1 MPKPDHNR
9 GRNQNNSYGS
19 FPSSSSSLP
28 TITTSSAVNNS
39 SSPSA
44 NSTSTTTQLDPQQ
57 QPQPQ
62 RTTSSSVSSLQHS
75 SSTTNCKN
83 TNDNNNT
90 HDRKK
95 SKNNTKTPPIGRDQ
109 SPASF
114 RSSGSSLSCSSLPLG
129 VNNNSN
135 NNNNSNGS
143 TNGPLAKDQ
152 PWQSKVKAGSTV
164 VGQFVRRRIPILSW
178 LVSNPG
184 YNWKNDLT
192 QDLFAGVT
200 ISAVIIP
207 QSMAYA
213 MLASLPAVHGL
224 YTSLVPTALYA
235 VLGTSKHMSTGT
247 FAITSLLLGQFAHKV
262 LSDQGFVD
270 DLPDGEYQ
278 RRYLPTCLMLTAVVG
293 GVQIVLSMARLGRWT
308 SRHLLPTALVSGFN
322 TASAFHI
329 GTHQLKHWLGMKPPR
344 EGGVFGMIRTW
355 IWIVQHFWQDT
366 VWPSLAMGLGAII
379 VMYILQRIEYWRRK
393 SNTDL
398 VPLYSSSPAPSVS
411 LASPSLPAHA
421 SVLSYSAPNSGS
433 SYSQQAF
440 RPSSNG
446 STQGTDRPNP
456 QRLPRVT
463 SNTRRPGQRRASV
476 IVPRAVSDQ
485 ALLTAQDVALQA
497 PCLDYDSCSPGCSPN
512 IGPKS
517 HEDQPA
523 PPNLKLPTPFSPL
536 NSRSGADGT
545 RPVLIM
551 PSGSTSPQLHSPT
564 SPRVAGLTNTG
575 AVGHRH
581 DRGSRSH
588 KPSPKV
594 RRYKTFR
601 STTPSPPTSRGTQHF
616 PQPHLQHHQ
625 HQQKQH
631 GSMDLLNDEREPL
644 LSVNSGGSGAGT
656 VSEPEEGYASSSASS
671 MRYARTRRWYPER
684 PQELQRTE
692 STQQPYWRICIPQ
705 VHLPIPDIF
714 ICVVVFTVVT
724 VIFNLDTE
732 YGIEVIGMIPTGL
745 PTMAWPGAYI
755 GAWST
760 QDWVPFLWPGI
771 VMAMIVY
778 VMSLSV
784 AKHFGRE
791 YGYEIDADQEMLAL
805 GVSSLVGSCFGGY
818 ACTGNLTRSAI
829 LAQLGAKTPLASL
842 VGAFM
847 VLMTLLWFTV
857 LFERI
862 PNTVLAAIVLVALK
876 SLFAHTVEVK
886 RLWRVGRRKEA
897 LIWWTTF
904 ISVIVFSIEIG
915 LAVGVSLVV
924 VLKLYK
930 HGKKWKRV
938 AGRYIR
944 HSATYQRIML
954 MLGLHSP
961 LFTTA
966 GRGLYTND
974 DEDDY

>member
-1 MPKPDHNR
+1 
-9 GRNQNNSYGS
+9 
-19 FPSSSSSLP
+19 
-28 TITTSSAVNNS
+28 
-39 SSPSA
+39 
-44 NSTSTTTQLDPQQ
+44 
-57 QPQPQ
+57 
-62 RTTSSSVSSLQHS
+62 
-75 SSTTNCKN
+75 
-83 TNDNNNT
+83 
-90 HDRKK
+90 
-95 SKNNTKTPPIGRDQ
+95 
-109 SPASF
+109 
-114 RSSGSSLSCSSLPLG
+114 
-129 VNNNSN
+129 
-135 NNNNSNGS
+135 
-143 TNGPLAKDQ
+143 
-152 PWQSKVKAGSTV
+152 
-164 VGQFVRRRIPILSW
+164 VRRRIPILSW

-184 YNWKNDLT
+184 YDWKNDFT

-262 LSDQGFVD
+262 LSDQGFGD
-270 DLPDGEYQ
+270 DLLPDGEYQ

-293 GVQIVLSMARLGRWT
+293 GVQILLSMARLGRWT

-344 EGGVFGMIRTW
+344 EGGVFSMIRTW
-355 IWIVQHFWQDT
+355 IWIVQHFWNDT
-366 VWPSLAMGLGAII
+366 VWPSLAMGLGAMIF
-379 VMYILQRIEYWRRK
+379 MYILQRIEYWRR
-393 SNTDL
+393 
-398 VPLYSSSPAPSVS
+398 
-411 LASPSLPAHA
+411 
-421 SVLSYSAPNSGS
+421 
-433 SYSQQAF
+433 
-440 RPSSNG
+440 R
-446 STQGTDRPNP
+446 
-456 QRLPRVT
+456 
-463 SNTRRPGQRRASV
+463 
-476 IVPRAVSDQ
+476 
-485 ALLTAQDVALQA
+485 
-497 PCLDYDSCSPGCSPN
+497 
-512 IGPKS
+512 
-517 HEDQPA
+517 
-523 PPNLKLPTPFSPL
+523 
-536 NSRSGADGT
+536 
-545 RPVLIM
+545 M
-551 PSGSTSPQLHSPT
+551 
-564 SPRVAGLTNTG
+564 
-575 AVGHRH
+575 
-581 DRGSRSH
+581 
-588 KPSPKV
+588 
-594 RRYKTFR
+594 
-601 STTPSPPTSRGTQHF
+601 
-616 PQPHLQHHQ
+616 
-625 HQQKQH
+625 
-631 GSMDLLNDEREPL
+631 
-644 LSVNSGGSGAGT
+644 
-656 VSEPEEGYASSSASS
+656 
-671 MRYARTRRWYPER
+671 
-684 PQELQRTE
+684 
-692 STQQPYWRICIPQ
+692 CIPQ

-714 ICVVVFTVVT
+714 ICVVVFTVAT
-724 VIFNLDTE
+724 VIFDLDTV

-745 PTMAWPGAYI
+745 PTMAWPGSYI
-755 GAWST
+755 GAWTS
-760 QDWVPFLWPGI
+760 QDWVPLLWPGTL
-771 VMAMIVY
+771 MAMVVY

-829 LAQLGAKTPLASL
+829 LAQLGAKTALASL

-847 VLMTLLWFTV
+847 VLMSLLWFTV

-930 HGKKWKRV
+930 HGMKWKRV
-938 AGRYIR
+938 AGRYIK

>member
-1 MPKPDHNR
+1 MPMPDHNR
-9 GRNQNNSYGS
+9 GRNRTNSYGS
-19 FPSSSSSLP
+19 IPSASSSLP
-28 TITTSSAVNNS
+28 TITASTAVDN
-39 SSPSA
+39 SSPSPA
-44 NSTSTTTQLDPQQ
+44 HSTSTTQPDQQ
-57 QPQPQ
+57 QQE
-62 RTTSSSVSSLQHS
+62 RTAPSSLSSLQNS
-75 SSTTNCKN
+75 SSTASYNNANNN
-83 TNDNNNT
+83 TND
-90 HDRKK
+90 RKK
-95 SKNNTKTPPIGRDQ
+95 NKNNTNTPPIGRDQ

-114 RSSGSSLSCSSLPLG
+114 RSSGSSLSSSSLPRG
-129 VNNNSN
+129 ANST
-135 NNNNSNGS
+135 S
-143 TNGPLAKDQ
+143 GPLSKDQ
-152 PWQSKVKAGSTV
+152 PRQSKVKACPTV

-178 LVSNPG
+178 LVSSPG

-224 YTSLVPTALYA
+224 YTSLVPTALYT
-235 VLGTSKHMSTGT
+235 VFGTSKHMSTGT

-270 DLPDGEYQ
+270 DLLPDGEYQ

-293 GVQIVLSMARLGRWT
+293 GVQILLSMARLGRWT

-344 EGGVFGMIRTW
+344 EGGIFSMIKTW

-366 VWPSLAMGLGAII
+366 VWPSLAIGLGAMLI
-379 VMYILQRIEYWRRK
+379 MYILQRIEYWRRR
-393 SNTDL
+393 SNVDL
-398 VPLYSSSPAPSVS
+398 VPLYSSPPAPSAS
-411 LASPSLPAHA
+411 LVSPSLPGHP
-421 SVLSYSAPNSGS
+421 SVLSYSGPNSVS
-433 SYSQQAF
+433 PYSQQAY

-446 STQGTDRPNP
+446 STQSTNRPNSK
-456 QRLPRVT
+456 RLPRVT
-463 SNTRRPGQRRASV
+463 SNTRRIRQRRASV

-512 IGPKS
+512 FGPNS

-523 PPNLKLPTPFSPL
+523 LPSLNLSTPFSPP
-536 NSRSGADGT
+536 NSRSGVEGT
-545 RPVLIM
+545 RPVLIL
-551 PSGSTSPQLHSPT
+551 PSGSTAPQLHSPT

-581 DRGSRSH
+581 ERGSRPH
-588 KPSPKV
+588 RPSPKV

-601 STTPSPPTSRGTQHF
+601 STTPSPPTSRGSQHQ
-616 PQPHLQHHQ
+616 PQPYLQQ
-625 HQQKQH
+625 QQYPQQKQQR
-631 GSMDLLNDEREPL
+631 GSMDLIRDECEPL
-644 LSVNSGGSGAGT
+644 LTVNSGGNGAET
-656 VSEPEEGYASSSASS
+656 ASEGEEGYASSSASS
-671 MRYARTRRWYPER
+671 ARYARPRRCYPDP
-684 PQELQRTE
+684 PQELQRRE
-692 STQQPYWRICIPQ
+692 STQQPHWRICIPQ

-714 ICVVVFTVVT
+714 ICVVVFTVAT

-732 YGIEVIGMIPTGL
+732 YGLEVIGLIPTGL
-745 PTMAWPGAYI
+745 PMMAWPGSYI
-755 GAWST
+755 DAWST
-760 QDWVPFLWPGI
+760 QDWMPLLWPGI
-771 VMAMIVY
+771 LMAMVVY

-847 VLMTLLWFTV
+847 VLMSLLWFTA

-862 PNTVLAAIVLVALK
+862 PNTVLAAIVLVSLK

-915 LAVGVSLVV
+915 LTIGVSLVV

>member
-1 MPKPDHNR
+1 MPMPDHNR
-9 GRNQNNSYGS
+9 GRNHDNSYGS
-19 FPSSSSSLP
+19 FPSSS
-28 TITTSSAVNNS
+28 AVDNS
-39 SSPSA
+39 SSTPA
-44 NSTSTTTQLDPQQ
+44 HSTPTTQPAPQQ
-57 QPQPQ
+57 Q
-62 RTTSSSVSSLQHS
+62 RTAPSSLSSLQHS
-75 SSTTNCKN
+75 SSTASCHN
-83 TNDNNNT
+83 TNANNNNNNN
-90 HDRKK
+90 RK
-95 SKNNTKTPPIGRDQ
+95 KNNTNTPPIGRDQ

-114 RSSGSSLSCSSLPLG
+114 RSSGSSLSCSSLPRG
-129 VNNNSN
+129 VNNNDNNN
-135 NNNNSNGS
+135 NNNNSS
-143 TNGPLAKDQ
+143 TSGLLPKDQ
-152 PWQSKVKAGSTV
+152 PWQSKVKAGSTA
-164 VGQFVRRRIPILSW
+164 VGQFMRRRIPILSW

-270 DLPDGEYQ
+270 DVLPDGEYQ

-293 GVQIVLSMARLGRWT
+293 GVQILLSMARLGRWT

-329 GTHQLKHWLGMKPPR
+329 GTHQLRHWLGMKPPQ

-366 VWPSLAMGLGAII
+366 VWPSLAMGLAAMIF
-379 VMYILQRIEYWRRK
+379 MYILQRIEYWRRR
-393 SNTDL
+393 SDTDL
-398 VPLYSSSPAPSVS
+398 VPLYSSSPAPSVA
-411 LASPSLPAHA
+411 LASPSVPGHP

-446 STQGTDRPNP
+446 STQTTDRPNS

-463 SNTRRPGQRRASV
+463 SNTRRPGQNRESV

-512 IGPKS
+512 FGPNL

-523 PPNLKLPTPFSPL
+523 LPNLKLPTPFSPP
-536 NSRSGADGT
+536 NSHSGADGA
-545 RPVLIM
+545 RLVLIL
-551 PSGSTSPQLHSPT
+551 PSGSTSPQPHSPT

-601 STTPSPPTSRGTQHF
+601 STTPSPPTSRGPQHH
-616 PQPHLQHHQ
+616 PQPHLQNHQ
-625 HQQKQH
+625 QQQQQKQR

-644 LSVNSGGSGAGT
+644 LSVNNGGNGAGT
-656 VSEPEEGYASSSASS
+656 ASETEEGYASSSASS
-671 MRYARTRRWYPER
+671 TRYARTRGYYPEHL
-684 PQELQRTE
+684 QELQRTE

-714 ICVVVFTVVT
+714 ICVVVFTVAT

-732 YGIEVIGMIPTGL
+732 YGIGVIGMIPTGL
-745 PTMAWPGAYI
+745 PMMAWPGAYI
-755 GAWST
+755 GAWSI
-760 QDWVPFLWPGI
+760 QDWVPLLWPGI
-771 VMAMIVY
+771 LMAIVVY

-829 LAQLGAKTPLASL
+829 LAQLGAKTPLSSL

-847 VLMTLLWFTV
+847 VLMSLLWFTV

-915 LAVGVSLVV
+915 LAVGISLVV

>member
-1 MPKPDHNR
+1 M
-9 GRNQNNSYGS
+9 
-19 FPSSSSSLP
+19 
-28 TITTSSAVNNS
+28 
-39 SSPSA
+39 
-44 NSTSTTTQLDPQQ
+44 
-57 QPQPQ
+57 
-62 RTTSSSVSSLQHS
+62 
-75 SSTTNCKN
+75 
-83 TNDNNNT
+83 
-90 HDRKK
+90 
-95 SKNNTKTPPIGRDQ
+95 
-109 SPASF
+109 
-114 RSSGSSLSCSSLPLG
+114 
-129 VNNNSN
+129 
-135 NNNNSNGS
+135 
-143 TNGPLAKDQ
+143 AKDQ

-164 VGQFVRRRIPILSW
+164 VGQLVRRKIPILSW
-178 LVSNPG
+178 LVSSPG

-247 FAITSLLLGQFAHKV
+247 FAITSLLLGQFTHKV

-270 DLPDGEYQ
+270 DLLPDGEYQ

-293 GVQIVLSMARLGRWT
+293 GVQILLSMARLGRWT

-355 IWIVQHFWQDT
+355 IWIFQHFWQDT
-366 VWPSLAMGLGAII
+366 VWPSLAMGLGAMIF
-379 VMYILQRIEYWRRK
+379 MYILQRIEYRRRR

-398 VPLYSSSPAPSVS
+398 VPLYSTSPAPSVS
-411 LASPSLPAHA
+411 LASPSLPGHP

-433 SYSQQAF
+433 TYSQQAF

-446 STQGTDRPNP
+446 STQSTDRPNP
-456 QRLPRVT
+456 QRLPRVS
-463 SNTRRPGQRRASV
+463 SNTRRAGQRRASV

-497 PCLDYDSCSPGCSPN
+497 PCLDYDSCSPECSPN
-512 IGPKS
+512 LGPNPRV
-517 HEDQPA
+517 DQPA
-523 PPNLKLPTPFSPL
+523 LPNLKLPTLFSPP
-536 NSRSGADGT
+536 NSRAGADGT
-545 RPVLIM
+545 RPVLIL
-551 PSGSTSPQLHSPT
+551 PSGSTSPQLRSPT

-575 AVGHRH
+575 AVGHRQ

-601 STTPSPPTSRGTQHF
+601 STTPSPPTSRGSQHH
-616 PQPHLQHHQ
+616 PQPPPQHYQ
-625 HQQKQH
+625 HQQQQQQKQR
-631 GSMDLLNDEREPL
+631 GSMDVLNDEREPL
-644 LSVNSGGSGAGT
+644 LSVNSGGNGAGT
-656 VSEPEEGYASSSASS
+656 ASETEEGYASSSASS
-671 MRYARTRRWYPER
+671 TRYARTRRFYLER

-714 ICVVVFTVVT
+714 ICVIVFTVAT
-724 VIFNLDTE
+724 MIFNLDTE

-755 GAWST
+755 DAWSA
-760 QDWVPFLWPGI
+760 QDWVPLLWPGI
-771 VMAMIVY
+771 LMAMIVY

-847 VLMTLLWFTV
+847 VLMSLLWFTV

-876 SLFAHTVEVK
+876 SLFAHAMEVK

-924 VLKLYK
+924 LLKLYK
-930 HGKKWKRV
+930 NGKKWKRV

-974 DEDDY
+974 DGDDY

>member
-1 MPKPDHNR
+1 M
-9 GRNQNNSYGS
+9 
-19 FPSSSSSLP
+19 
-28 TITTSSAVNNS
+28 A
-39 SSPSA
+39 
-44 NSTSTTTQLDPQQ
+44 
-57 QPQPQ
+57 
-62 RTTSSSVSSLQHS
+62 
-75 SSTTNCKN
+75 
-83 TNDNNNT
+83 
-90 HDRKK
+90 
-95 SKNNTKTPPIGRDQ
+95 
-109 SPASF
+109 
-114 RSSGSSLSCSSLPLG
+114 
-129 VNNNSN
+129 
-135 NNNNSNGS
+135 
-143 TNGPLAKDQ
+143 DQ

-379 VMYILQRIEYWRRK
+379 FMYILQRIEYWRRR

-398 VPLYSSSPAPSVS
+398 VPLYSLSPAPSVS

-421 SVLSYSAPNSGS
+421 
-433 SYSQQAF
+433 
-440 RPSSNG
+440 
-446 STQGTDRPNP
+446 P

-463 SNTRRPGQRRASV
+463 SNTRRPGQRRVSV

-512 IGPKS
+512 FGPKP

-625 HQQKQH
+625 HQQQQQQKQH

-656 VSEPEEGYASSSASS
+656 VSEAEEGYASSSASS
-671 MRYARTRRWYPER
+671 MPYARTRRWYPER

-724 VIFNLDTE
+724 MIFNLDIE

-760 QDWVPFLWPGI
+760 QDW
-771 VMAMIVY
+771 
-778 VMSLSV
+778 
-784 AKHFGRE
+784 
-791 YGYEIDADQEMLAL
+791 IDADQEMLAL

>member
-1 MPKPDHNR
+1 MPMPDQTR
-9 GRNQNNSYGS
+9 GPNQANSYGAI
-19 FPSSSSSLP
+19 PSSSSSSSSSPP
-28 TITTSSAVNNS
+28 TITASSAVDS
-39 SSPSA
+39 SAP
-44 NSTSTTTQLDPQQ
+44 TPTGTQPNLQQ
-57 QPQPQ
+57 QQYQQQQ
-62 RTTSSSVSSLQHS
+62 RIAPSSFSSLHHS
-75 SSTTNCKN
+75 SSTAVNNK
-83 TNDNNNT
+83 NNNT
-90 HDRKK
+90 KANGRNK
-95 SKNNTKTPPIGRDQ
+95 SKNSNNTSSTAPVGRDR

-114 RSSGSSLSCSSLPLG
+114 RSSGSSLSCSSLPRSG
-129 VNNNSN
+129 
-135 NNNNSNGS
+135 GG
-143 TNGPLAKDQ
+143 GPLHLPKE

-178 LVSNPG
+178 LVSSPG
-184 YNWKNDLT
+184 YNWKSDLT

-224 YTSLVPTALYA
+224 YTSLVPTVLYA

-247 FAITSLLLGQFAHKV
+247 FAIISLLLGQFAHKV

-270 DLPDGEYQ
+270 DMLPDGEYQ

-293 GVQIVLSMARLGRWT
+293 GVQILLSMARLGRWT

-355 IWIVQHFWQDT
+355 IWIVQHFWKDT
-366 VWPSLAMGLGAII
+366 VWPSLAMGLGAMIF
-379 VMYILQRIEYWRRK
+379 MYILQRIEYWRRR
-393 SNTDL
+393 SNMDL
-398 VPLYSSSPAPSVS
+398 VPLHSSSPAPSVS
-411 LASPSLPAHA
+411 LASPSLPGQP
-421 SVLSYSAPNSGS
+421 SILSYSAPNSGS
-433 SYSQQAF
+433 YSQQPA
-440 RPSSNG
+440 RPDSNG
-446 STQGTDRPNP
+446 STHGTNRTNS
-456 QRLPRVT
+456 QRLPRAT
-463 SNTRRPGQRRASV
+463 SNNSRRPGQRRASV

-485 ALLTAQDVALQA
+485 ELLTAQDVALQA
-497 PCLDYDSCSPGCSPN
+497 PCLDYDSSSPGCSPN
-512 IGPKS
+512 FRPNS

-523 PPNLKLPTPFSPL
+523 LPTLKLPTLFSPP
-536 NSRSGADGT
+536 NSRSGVEGT
-545 RPVLIM
+545 RPVLIL
-551 PSGSTSPQLHSPT
+551 PNGPALPELHSPT

-575 AVGHRH
+575 AVGHRQ
-581 DRGSRSH
+581 DRGSRPH

-601 STTPSPPTSRGTQHF
+601 STTPSPPTSRSVQHQ
-616 PQPHLQHHQ
+616 PQSHPQHHLQ
-625 HQQKQH
+625 QQQQR
-631 GSMDLLNDEREPL
+631 GSMELMADEREPL
-644 LSVNSGGSGAGT
+644 LSISSGGAGT
-656 VSEPEEGYASSSASS
+656 ASEAEDDYASSSASS
-671 MRYARTRRWYPER
+671 TRYARPRRGYPER
-684 PQELQRTE
+684 PQELQRAE
-692 STQQPYWRICIPQ
+692 STQPYWRMFIPQ

-714 ICVVVFTVVT
+714 ICVVVFTIVT
-724 VIFNLDTE
+724 VLFNLDTE
-732 YGIEVIGMIPTGL
+732 YGIEVIGKIPTGL
-745 PTMAWPGAYI
+745 PTMAWPGSYL
-755 GAWST
+755 GAWSS
-760 QDWVPFLWPGI
+760 QDWTPLLWPGTL
-771 VMAMIVY
+771 MAMVVY

-847 VLMTLLWFTV
+847 VLMSLLWFTV

-862 PNTVLAAIVLVALK
+862 PNTILAAIVLVALK
-876 SLFAHTVEVK
+876 SLFSHAVEVK

-897 LIWWTTF
+897 FIWWTTF

-924 VLKLYK
+924 FLKLYK
-930 HGKKWKRV
+930 HGMKWKRV
-938 AGRYIR
+938 AGRYIKQ
-944 HSATYQRIML
+944 SATYQRIML
-954 MLGLHSP
+954 TLGLHSP